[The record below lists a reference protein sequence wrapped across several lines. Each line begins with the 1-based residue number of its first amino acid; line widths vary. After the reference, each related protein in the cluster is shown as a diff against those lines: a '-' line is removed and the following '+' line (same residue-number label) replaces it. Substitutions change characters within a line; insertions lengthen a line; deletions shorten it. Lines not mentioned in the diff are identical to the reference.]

1 METIPAAL
9 SGGGVTGVI
18 IVVCWLVY
26 KCCEKRSSRCHSLC
40 VDISVSD
47 GSSPNLNAQRGGMN
61 QSAERSGPKQ
71 REGGA
76 TPETK
81 PAVTV

>member
-9 SGGGVTGVI
+9 SGGGVTGAV
-18 IVVCWLVY
+18 IVVCWLLY
-26 KCCEKRSSRCHSLC
+26 KCCEKRSSRCHSGC

-47 GSSPNLNAQRGGMN
+47 GSSPK
-61 QSAERSGPKQ
+61 P
-71 REGGA
+71 REGAA
-76 TPETK
+76 TAETK